1 MACVTHAPTDSRFT
15 AARRPRIAHARF
27 SAGMFFRFQRLRCES
42 SQWTSSADL
51 AFIDY
56 EELPANVSAAYD
68 DLLCS
73 VMSTSQ
79 RFGDY
84 QDDTVS
90 QMSDAINRE
99 YWSVWPECFV
109 LAEPHWNA
117 IYPNPSE
124 ALSLGIGARQNGQH
138 TWHMTRLL
146 DVEFADACVRM
157 RGSHHYSVRAS
168 NRRQVGYVACP
179 AGEEFPVFRSP
190 DGLTYPKLIHGQRT
204 PVNV

>member
-1 MACVTHAPTDSRFT
+1 
-15 AARRPRIAHARF
+15 
-27 SAGMFFRFQRLRCES
+27 MFFRFQRLRCES
-42 SQWTSSADL
+42 SQWTAAADL

-99 YWSVWPECFV
+99 YTQKACRDS
-109 LAEPHWNA
+109 
-117 IYPNPSE
+117 Y
-124 ALSLGIGARQNGQH
+124 ALHDGSILRGIGKH
-138 TWHMTRLL
+138 
-146 DVEFADACVRM
+146 
-157 RGSHHYSVRAS
+157 S
-168 NRRQVGYVACP
+168 
-179 AGEEFPVFRSP
+179 
-190 DGLTYPKLIHGQRT
+190 
-204 PVNV
+204 